1 MTDKGQPSRPP
12 GEIGAVTLVLY
23 SGPAIVISILTFAL
37 VVYVPA
43 FYTTEVQLGLTG
55 AGLMFLLA
63 RAWDAVTD
71 PLIGVWSDNTR
82 SRWGRRKP
90 WIVFATPFL
99 VVTTWLLFQP
109 PQGASSTYLLVVVFL
124 YYLAWTAVQIP
135 YLSWGAELSTDYSQR
150 NRIVGWREGAQ
161 FVGVLLATG
170 LPILIFAG
178 REPSLRDILLVFA
191 GLTVV
196 VLPVTVWLAAAR
208 VPTGSMLP
216 PENISLKQ
224 GIAALRLN
232 RPFQRLLLATFLLWL
247 GLHIYNAA
255 VLLVIEYSLAFPK
268 SDFLQL
274 VFIQFLVGVIAT
286 PWIVRAA
293 NRHGKHRVLAL
304 SALGTG
310 VALPMMMFVE
320 QGSLWQVQLIFGV
333 LGIVISPIWVL
344 PTALVADA
352 VDFGRLRGGGE
363 QAGLYMAIYN
373 LIVKAAL
380 ALSVGIALPLIDALG
395 FDPNDPAGRLNVW
408 GLNATGLVLPGLIW
422 IVAAALLL
430 TYPIDRNRHQAIR
443 RWLERRDRR
452 AAGFRIPQA
461 P

>member
-1 MTDKGQPSRPP
+1 MTDVVPPSRPP
-12 GEIGAVTLVLY
+12 GEIGAITLAMY

-90 WIVFATPFL
+90 WIVVATPFL

-109 PQGASSTYLLVVVFL
+109 PEGASSTYLLVVVFL

-135 YLSWGAELSTDYSQR
+135 YLSWGAELSTDYTQR

-161 FVGVLLATG
+161 FLGVLLATG

-178 REPSLRDILLVFA
+178 REPSLREILLVFA
-191 GLTVV
+191 GLTLV
-196 VLPVTVWLAAAR
+196 VLPITVWFAASR
-208 VPTGSMLP
+208 VPAESLLP
-216 PENISLKQ
+216 PENIGLRQ
-224 GIAALRLN
+224 GLAALRLN

-268 SDFLQL
+268 SDFLKL

-293 NRHGKHRVLAL
+293 NRYGKHRVLAW
-304 SALGTG
+304 SALAVGL
-310 VALPMMMFVE
+310 ALPLMMLVE
-320 QGSLWQVQLIFGV
+320 RGSLFQVQMIFAL

-395 FDPNDPAGRLNVW
+395 FDPNDPVRRLDVW

-422 IVAAALLL
+422 IIAAALLL
-430 TYPIDRNRHQAIR
+430 TYPIDRDRHQVIR
-443 RWLERRDRR
+443 RWLARRDRR
-452 AAGFRIPQA
+452 AVRITTPQA